1 MSGFFN
7 ANKLVKRID
16 RLELLTMSNSGPAP
30 TPIIPTLQEVTAQA
44 NTSDHSI
51 IITGMNGYLPP
62 EDGLVIANAPNF
74 QSAIVYFTD
83 NKDKG
88 SLSFSDAQTSLTFK
102 TDSRGDFRVAISESG
117 VSVQGLLSTGSTI
130 ADITEGTEKAVT
142 TKEWVLD
149 KLDGF
154 ISSGDNISELN
165 NDVGYITET
174 SNFVTLDGD
183 QTISGMKTF
192 TDFWTI
198 FDNSNILLQNANLRF
213 ESNNPSLHTGSIGY
227 SGNSVFRF
235 VNSLTNNN
243 FTINFSGLSAS
254 RNYALPDKSG
264 TIALLDDIPSP
275 ASGFSG
281 SFETATDTITV
292 VNGLIT
298 AVTPL

>member
-7 ANKLVKRID
+7 ANKLVKRVD

-165 NDVGYITET
+165 NDAGYIT
-174 SNFVTLDGD
+174 
-183 QTISGMKTF
+183 
-192 TDFWTI
+192 
-198 FDNSNILLQNANLRF
+198 
-213 ESNNPSLHTGSIGY
+213 
-227 SGNSVFRF
+227 
-235 VNSLTNNN
+235 
-243 FTINFSGLSAS
+243 
-254 RNYALPDKSG
+254 G
-264 TIALLDDIPSP
+264 TT
-275 ASGFSG
+275 GFSG
-281 SFETATDTITV
+281 TFETATDTITV